1 MSHEPNTMILRLIT
15 LPIFL
20 LFSISTALI
29 SLPAKADDCPEW
41 KNQEFRQLHSQNTFN
56 LCEKFPKQA
65 LLIVNTASH
74 CGFTPQFSGLESLHQ
89 RYKEQGLAIVGFAS
103 NDFNQ
108 AAKSE
113 EKAASICYENFGV
126 SFTMAAPISVRG
138 NNAHPLFR
146 ALAAQT
152 QAPSWNFN
160 KYLVSADGKTIEYFD
175 SRVSPNSQVMNN
187 RITNILNH

>member
-1 MSHEPNTMILRLIT
+1 MMPTRHIVMFVLSFGAMLTSMQ
-15 LPIFL
+15 
-20 LFSISTALI
+20 
-29 SLPAKADDCPEW
+29 AKADDCPEW

-89 RYKEQGLAIVGFAS
+89 RYKQQGLAIVGFAS

-126 SFTMAAPISVRG
+126 SFTMAAPIAVRG

-160 KYLVSADGKTIEYFD
+160 KYLVSADGNTIEYFD
-175 SRVSPNSQVMNN
+175 SRVSPNSQVMND
-187 RITNILNH
+187 RITNVLNP